1 MHLSPSLPHD
11 IDYLA
16 IGHPTVDETP
26 QGDVIGGTVVYSS
39 LQAARLGWRSAVM
52 GVGNEVDV
60 EPLIGALG
68 GDVSVVLQPSMT
80 TTHFRNV
87 PIGDSRMQWVRDPSP
102 PVMLPARL
110 PPVRVLHL
118 APVARELDLA
128 GAVTAGHGV
137 AEVVGLTPQ
146 GLLRRWD
153 ETGRVTLAPLWVEPA
168 VAGHVNVVVMSHEE
182 APLVT
187 ALVEPVLRHGGLVV
201 VTHGSGGCQVM
212 TGHGGGQ
219 TVPALPVRRDADR
232 TGAGDVFAAALLV
245 AVAEGTEAVAAVR
258 FAMAA
263 AACSIEGVGPAA
275 IADRPTVVRRLAS
288 AS

>member
-52 GVGNEVDV
+52 GVGNVTDV
-60 EPLIGALG
+60 EPLIGAFG
-68 GDVSVVLQPSMT
+68 GDVSMVLQASMT

-87 PIGDSRMQWVRDPSP
+87 PAGDGRLQWVRDAAP
-102 PVMLPARL
+102 PVMLPAHF

-118 APVARELDLA
+118 APVAREVDLA
-128 GAVTAGHGV
+128 GAVTAGAGY
-137 AEVVGLTPQ
+137 AEVLGLTPQ
-146 GLLRRWD
+146 GLVRRWD
-153 ETGRVTLAPLWVEPA
+153 EEGRVTLAPLAVEPA
-168 VAGHVNVVVMSHEE
+168 IAGRVDVVVASHEE
-182 APLVT
+182 APFLS
-187 ALVEPVLRHGGLVV
+187 ALVEPVRRHGGLVV
-201 VTHGSGGCQVM
+201 VTHGSAGCHVM

-275 IADRPTVVRRLAS
+275 IADRPTVRRRLAATS
-288 AS
+288 